1 MTPRP
6 ARSIAAPSGAVALAL
21 GALLAAGQA
30 TSATTLIAG
39 EAGPNRGARA
49 AALQSFADDVEAR
62 TDGEVTVDIQWGGAL
77 FKSEAAVQGIADG
90 IADLGTIIAV
100 YFPQEMLGYGIADL
114 PLANPDAWVGMRATD
129 ELMRSSEAIG
139 ADLADKNL
147 AYVGTFT
154 TSAVNIGCKGAAIR
168 SVDDIDGLKVRGVG
182 AYGNTF
188 GDFGANLV
196 SMSIYDAYQG
206 LDTGLIDCSQGYS
219 YAVGALKQQEVMTSY
234 TLLDWGQVGA
244 LGIFMNR
251 DVHEGL
257 DDAAREAIEAAGVA
271 MADTL
276 GELITAD
283 NDKAI
288 ETMRAAD
295 VEIIELPAAERDALV
310 ERGASYVDEWVSR
323 ADASGFD
330 GAALLAE
337 YRELIDKYTAERDE
351 KGYPW
356 ER

>member
-1 MTPRP
+1 MQTRLLRP
-6 ARSIAAPSGAVALAL
+6 IAAALAASALTLSGA
-21 GALLAAGQA
+21 A
-30 TSATTLIAG
+30 TAATTLIAG

-49 AALQSFADDVEAR
+49 AALQAFADDVEAR

-114 PLANPDAWVGMRATD
+114 PVQNPDAWVGMRATD
-129 ELMRSSEAIG
+129 ELMRGSEAIQ

-147 AYVGTFT
+147 VYIGTFT
-154 TSAVNIGCKGAAIR
+154 TSAVNIGCKDAAIR
-168 SVDDIDGLKVRGVG
+168 TTDDIDGLKVRGVG
-182 AYGNTF
+182 AYGDTF
-188 GDFGANLV
+188 RDFGANMV
-196 SMSIYDAYQG
+196 AMSIYDAYQG

-219 YAVGALKQQEVMTSY
+219 YAVGALKQQEVMSSY

-244 LGIFMNR
+244 LGIFMNK
-251 DVHEGL
+251 DMHDSL
-257 DDAAREAIEAAGVA
+257 DDAAKAALEQAGIG

-276 GELITAD
+276 GKLITAD
-283 NDKAI
+283 NEKAI
-288 ETMRAAD
+288 ETMKAAG
-295 VEIIELPAAERDALV
+295 VEIIELPDAERDKLV
-310 ERGASYVDEWVSR
+310 ERGAAFVDEWVQR

-330 GAALLAE
+330 GAALLSE
-337 YRELIDKYTAERDE
+337 YRGLIEKYTGERDE
-351 KGYPW
+351 QGYPW